1 MSSARP
7 AVVFEH
13 VSKRFI
19 LHHDRPRSFQEWLVR
34 RFRPND
40 DTEEF
45 WALRDVSFSVGR
57 GEAVAFVGTN
67 GAGKSSL
74 LKLINGILT
83 PTEGAVIVD
92 GRISALLELGAGFH
106 PDLTGRENVYLNGSI
121 LGLDRRT
128 IDHLYPHIVKF
139 AEIEDFIDMPVKH
152 YSSGMYMRLGFA
164 VAIHAEP
171 DILLVDEVL
180 AVGDAAF
187 QAKCMHRILDLK
199 KRGVTIIIVSHD
211 LEAVRKLCNR
221 VFWLQN
227 SRVRQAGPPSQVL
240 AAYLDW
246 VAQHQMDDMI
256 EEAEEEAELAAERAA
271 QETATVAE
279 AEAAPT
285 PAPTAPTAPTPR
297 PTSKVSAPSALR
309 HPDATRWGTYEVEI
323 TGVEFLDGAG
333 RPAQAFD
340 TGGPFT
346 ARIHYDAHQPI
357 PHPMIGVAI
366 HIEDGAHV
374 TGPNTVTSDFDIP
387 VLEGQGWVDYIV
399 DDLPLVAGTYVFTAA
414 IYDFWETKAYD
425 HHDKTFVF
433 RVRPGSPERYGAVV
447 IPSRWAHAAAESQ
460 DTLPSTPVKADRL
473 R

>member
-1 MSSARP
+1 MSSAAP

-34 RFRPND
+34 RFRAND
-40 DTEEF
+40 DREEF
-45 WALRDVSFSVGR
+45 WALRDVSFSVAR

-83 PTEGAVIVD
+83 PTAGAVIVD

-128 IDHLYPHIVKF
+128 IDQLYPHIVKF
-139 AEIEDFIDMPVKH
+139 AELEDFIDMPVKH

-171 DILLVDEVL
+171 DILLIDEVL

-211 LEAVRKLCNR
+211 LESVRKLCNR

-227 SRVRQAGPPSQVL
+227 SRIRQEGPPNQVI

-246 VAQHQMDDMI
+246 IAQHQMDDMI
-256 EEAEEEAELAAERAA
+256 EEAEEEAALEAEEA
-271 QETATVAE
+271 EVAPASEE
-279 AEAAPT
+279 AEAATT
-285 PAPTAPTAPTPR
+285 PAPAAPVHQ
-297 PTSKVSAPSALR
+297 PTSKVVVPSALR
-309 HPDATRWGTYEVEI
+309 HPDATRWGTYDVEI
-323 TGVEFLDGAG
+323 TGVEFLDSAG
-333 RPAQAFD
+333 RPSQAFD
-340 TGGPFT
+340 TGGRFT

-357 PHPMIGVAI
+357 PHPMIGIAI
-366 HIEDGAHV
+366 HAEAGAHV
-374 TGPNTVTSDFDIP
+374 TGPNTITSGYDIP
-387 VLEGQGWVDYIV
+387 VLEGQGWVDYTV
-399 DDLPLVAGTYVFTAA
+399 DDLPLIAGTYIFTAA
-414 IYDFWETKAYD
+414 IYDFWETTAFDHQDKAW
-425 HHDKTFVF
+425 VF
-433 RVRPGSPERYGAVV
+433 RVRPGAPERYGTVM
-447 IPSRWAHAAAESQ
+447 IPARWTHTPGEPQ
-460 DTLPSTPVKADRL
+460 DASTSTPVQADRL

>member
-1 MSSARP
+1 MAAASP
-7 AVVFEH
+7 AVVFDH

-34 RFRPND
+34 RFRPD
-40 DTEEF
+40 EDVEEF
-45 WALRDVSFSVGR
+45 WALRDVSFSVAR
-57 GEAVAFVGTN
+57 GEAVAFIGTN

-106 PDLTGRENVYLNGSI
+106 PDLTGRENIYLNGSI

-187 QAKCMHRILDLK
+187 QTKCMHRILDLK
-199 KRGVTIIIVSHD
+199 KRGVTILIVSHD
-211 LEAVRKLCNR
+211 LDAVRKLCDR

-227 SRVRQAGPPSQVL
+227 SHIRLAGAPSKVI

-246 VAQHQMDDMI
+246 VAQHQMDDLA
-256 EEAEEEAELAAERAA
+256 EEAEEEAEAKTE
-271 QETATVAE
+271 
-279 AEAAPT
+279 APT
-285 PAPTAPTAPTPR
+285 EPPAETLVAASETPADAPKPR
-297 PTSKVSAPSALR
+297 GPTSKAIVPSAAR
-309 HPDATRWGTYEVEI
+309 HPDATRWGTYDAEI
-323 TGVEFLDGAG
+323 TGVEFLDSAG
-333 RPAQAFD
+333 KSAQAFD
-340 TGGPFT
+340 TGDRFT
-346 ARIHYDAHQPI
+346 ARIYYDAHKPI

-366 HIEDGAHV
+366 HSEDGMHV
-374 TGPNTVTSDFDIP
+374 TGPNTITSGYDIS
-387 VLEGQGWVDYIV
+387 VLEGQGYVDYIV
-399 DDLPLVAGTYVFTAA
+399 DDLPLIAGAYVFTAA
-414 IYDFWETKAYD
+414 IYDFWESTAFD
-425 HHDKTFVF
+425 HHDKAFVF
-433 RVRPGSPERYGAVV
+433 RVRPGAPERYGVV
-447 IPSRWAHAAAESQ
+447 MLPARWAHTPI
-460 DTLPSTPVKADRL
+460 DTHDTSASAPVQADRL

>member
-1 MSSARP
+1 MSSASP
-7 AVVFEH
+7 AVVFDH
-13 VSKRFI
+13 VSKRFL

-34 RFRPND
+34 RFRPNED
-40 DTEEF
+40 VEEF

-57 GEAVAFVGTN
+57 GEAIAFIGTN

-83 PTEGAVIVD
+83 PTAGDVIVD

-106 PDLTGRENVYLNGSI
+106 PDLTGRENIYLNGSI

-128 IDHLYPHIVKF
+128 IDHLYPHIVRF

-180 AVGDAAF
+180 AVGDAPF

-211 LEAVRKLCNR
+211 LDAVRKLCDR

-227 SRVRQAGPPSQVL
+227 SRIRMEGPPNRVM

-246 VAQHQMDDMI
+246 VAQHQMEGLA
-256 EEAEEEAELAAERAA
+256 EEAEEAEGLASE
-271 QETATVAE
+271 
-279 AEAAPT
+279 T
-285 PAPTAPTAPTPR
+285 PAAAAAAHA
-297 PTSKVSAPSALR
+297 PTSKSHVPSAPR

-323 TGVEFLDGAG
+323 TGVQFLDGAG
-333 RPAQAFD
+333 QPAQAFD
-340 TGGPFT
+340 TGERFT
-346 ARIHYDAHQPI
+346 ARIYYEAHEPI

-366 HIEDGAHV
+366 HSEDGAHV
-374 TGPNTVTSDFDIP
+374 TGPNTITSGLDIEA
-387 VLEGQGWVDYIV
+387 LEGRGWIDYIV
-399 DDLPLVAGTYVFTAA
+399 DDLPLIAGTYVFTAA
-414 IYDFWETKAYD
+414 IYDYWETRAFD
-425 HHDKTFVF
+425 HHDKAFVF
-433 RVRPGSPERYGAVV
+433 RVRPGAPERYGVV
-447 IPSRWAHAAAESQ
+447 MLGSRWEHTPVDSH
-460 DTLPSTPVKADRL
+460 DSPSSTPIQADHL